1 MHFTVAMGIF
11 GEQCIPQLKQPTIV
25 GVALARPDTRGVVRM
40 GRFIDHRLTV
50 IGETPE
56 GLLPR
61 SRQYLWS
68 AVQKTMGRREELCIL
83 DVHFGDMFIEM
94 PGGAFLWVV

>member
-1 MHFTVAMGIF
+1 
-11 GEQCIPQLKQPTIV
+11 
-25 GVALARPDTRGVVRM
+25 M

-94 PGGAFLWVV
+94 PGGAFLWIV